1 MDSVISLE
9 IRQFGP
15 IDHANIIFDKY
26 TVLIGKHGS
35 GKSTIAK
42 LFSLFTWLE
51 KSLVRHIL
59 SPKYI
64 MQYSRFKNKYCE
76 FHKISSYFKP
86 DSYIFYNGAHYLF
99 TYDNEKFDI
108 VLKDDNEDFN
118 VSKVMY
124 VPAERNFLSATDN
137 SFSLKRLSPA
147 VQTFLVEFDK
157 AKLAFKNGYVVP
169 INGVSFEYDAL
180 NKISWIKGNDYKVR
194 LFEASSGFQSVLPL
208 MLVSRYLSEIVSGS
222 LGKEELSQKE
232 LDLIHKEIE
241 KIMGDESLNDEVKY
255 AMAKQLSSRFSYS
268 NFVNIVEEIEQNL
281 YPESQKD
288 TLYELLRYTNETD
301 SNRLLLTTHSP
312 YIISYFTIA
321 VKAWQLKQN
330 LSDERLL
337 ERIYQIV
344 PIQSMVS
351 NDHLRIYEL
360 KDSTAIPLGTEY
372 GIPSD
377 DNVLNNNL
385 ALTNEMMDV
394 LFEIEE
400 ECGNE

>member
-1 MDSVISLE
+1 ME
-9 IRQFGP
+9 IRKLGP
-15 IDHANIIFDKY
+15 VDHANIVFDKY
-26 TVLIGKHGS
+26 TVLIGKQGS

-64 MQYSRFKNKYCE
+64 MQYSRFRNNYCE

-86 DSYIFYNGAHYLF
+86 DSFICYNGAHYVF
-99 TYDNEKFDI
+99 TYDNEKFNI
-108 VLKDDNEDFN
+108 VAKDENEDFN

-137 SFSLKRLSPA
+137 SFTLKGLSPA

-157 AKLAFKNGYVVP
+157 AKMAFKNGYDIP

-180 NKISWIKGNDYKVR
+180 NKISWIRGDGYKVR
-194 LFEASSGFQSVLPL
+194 LSESSSGFQSVLPL

-222 LGKEELSQKE
+222 FGKEELSQKE

-241 KIMGDESLNDEVKY
+241 KIMGDDSLNDEVKY

-268 NFVNIVEEIEQNL
+268 NFVNIVEEVEQNL

-288 TLYELLRYTNETD
+288 TLFELLRYTNETD

-321 VKAWQLKQN
+321 VKAWQLTQN
-330 LSDERLL
+330 LSDDRLL
-337 ERIYQIV
+337 ERIYSIV
-344 PIQSMVS
+344 PKHSMVS
-351 NDHLRIYEL
+351 NDNLRIYEL
-360 KDSTAIPLGTEY
+360 KEGTATPLGTEY
-372 GIPSD
+372 GMPSD

-385 ALTNEMMDV
+385 AVTNEMMDA

-400 ECGNE
+400 ECGDEK